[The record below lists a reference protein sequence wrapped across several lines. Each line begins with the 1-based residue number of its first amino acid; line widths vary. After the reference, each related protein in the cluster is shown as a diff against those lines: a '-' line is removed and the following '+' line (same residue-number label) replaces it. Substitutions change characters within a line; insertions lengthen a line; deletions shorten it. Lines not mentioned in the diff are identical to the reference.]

1 MSIDIL
7 HRTLLIR
14 ASAGSGKTY
23 QLGNRVIGLVGVR
36 GADPTSLMALTFTR
50 KAAGEFADAVLAKL
64 AGAALES
71 SRADTLARELGQAI
85 DVEATL
91 LRMVRSLPRLQ
102 FGTIDSFF
110 SRIVRG
116 FPYELG
122 LTSGQFELLTG
133 PRQEAALAEIR
144 TGLVDAALDDG
155 DASEFLHAFR
165 RATLGKEKKGVG
177 ESLTSF
183 FGSWHGL
190 WKSGAVGAR
199 NREAMPF
206 GNLPGVDVWERDKA
220 GLAGQLRA
228 AVPSISWTDARQ
240 KKAFDGMI
248 DALEAHTIG
257 SGSLGDGGTLLK
269 SVLDWG
275 GRDEAPAL
283 KLYKPF
289 EPGPSVG
296 KPLGQM
302 VRLLINCELG
312 AAVERTSAVLEL
324 VERYDRECDR
334 RLRRRGLLGF
344 DDLKG
349 LMSGWMTGPGAGVD
363 PDRIDFR
370 LDVRGRHWLLD
381 EFQDT
386 SPTEWRGLEPL
397 LDRASKDPEGS
408 LFVVGDVKQ
417 AIYRW
422 RGGEVGLFDEVER
435 KYRGD
440 LAVFTMPESRR
451 SCDAVLQLVN
461 GICGHR
467 EAIASVLGSEVV
479 SQWPWEAHVPAE
491 ARITGLSRV
500 EVVPG
505 ELKDRLDRTVVLL
518 REIGIPNLDLSCG
531 ILVRTNDEVRQVAE
545 RLRLEGIPVVEEGV
559 RRPADDNVVG
569 VALKALLGWL
579 ADPADT
585 LARGI
590 VRMSPFEGV
599 LASRWGRDGAGDSEA
614 SNGDAAAV
622 VVDWKAW
629 EGLMGDAGTRGF
641 AGMVERLV
649 EPLWGGWSGFSR
661 RRADDLI
668 GALAAFDASGG
679 AGARAALRSIE
690 GLEVSQPPGAAAVQ
704 VMTIHKSKG
713 LGFDVVI
720 LPEVEDEAIPN
731 ASRFRIAQGDG
742 WCLDT
747 PAAWVRAQVPALR
760 ELEEAWGITQRYDA
774 LCLLY
779 VALTRAKR
787 GLYVLMP
794 DASATSVNR
803 PSLVQLIRT
812 ALPAADGDV
821 LWQQG
826 DPLWMRD
833 VKPASIRQDPPTP
846 VLVPSRPLQDR
857 LTATSAKRRSGSA
870 PADSP
875 TGMEIGTA
883 FHAAFER
890 VGWIDEETPGLP
902 KDDIGSRVL
911 DLVMDPDLREYF
923 ERRGRTVV
931 LHREQP
937 VEAILDGQWF
947 SGVIDRLHVHED
959 GNRVE
964 VLDFK
969 TDAVE
974 SMESLV
980 EKYSGQ
986 MEIYRRVMSE
996 VYPGAQVECRLLST
1010 RLRKVI
1016 RVQPPE

>member
-7 HRTLLIR
+7 GRNLLIR

-64 AGAALES
+64 AHAALDPA
-71 SRADTLARELGQAI
+71 RADTLARELGQAI

-133 PRQEAALAEIR
+133 PRLETALAEIR

-155 DASEFLHAFR
+155 EASEFLHAFR
-165 RATLGKEKKGVG
+165 RATLGKEKKSVG
-177 ESLTSF
+177 ESLASF
-183 FGSWHGL
+183 FRSWHGL
-190 WKSGAVGAR
+190 WKSGSVGAQ
-199 NREAMPF
+199 NRDPMPF
-206 GNLPGVDVWERDKA
+206 GNLPGVDAWERDKG
-220 GLAGQLRA
+220 GLAKQLRA
-228 AVPSISWTDARQ
+228 AAPLISWTDARQ

-248 DALEAHTIG
+248 DALEGHTIG
-257 SGSLGDGGTLLK
+257 SGSLSDAGSLVK

-275 GRDEAPAL
+275 GRDEAPIL
-283 KLYKPF
+283 KLYKTF
-289 EPGPSVG
+289 QPGPSVG
-296 KPLGQM
+296 TPLRQM
-302 VRLLINCELG
+302 VRLLIDCELG
-312 AAVERTSAVLEL
+312 AAVERTTAVLEL

-334 RLRRRGLLGF
+334 RLRRRGMLGF
-344 DDLKG
+344 DDLKS
-349 LMSGWMTGPGAGVD
+349 LMGSWMAGPGAAMD

-370 LDVRGRHWLLD
+370 LDGRGRHWLLD

-386 SPTEWRGLEPL
+386 SPTEWRGLEPM
-397 LDRASKDPEGS
+397 LDRSSEDPDGS

-422 RGGEVGLFDEVER
+422 RGGEVGLFEEVER

-440 LAVFTMPESRR
+440 LAVFSMPESRR
-451 SCDAVLQLVN
+451 SCGAVLQLVN
-461 GICGHR
+461 GICGQR
-467 EAIASVLGSEVV
+467 AAIESVLGTNVA
-479 SQWPWEAHVPAE
+479 SQWPWETHVPANPE
-491 ARITGLSRV
+491 VTGLSRV

-505 ELKDRLDRTVVLL
+505 DLKDRLDRTVVLL
-518 REIGIPNLDLSCG
+518 REIGIPDLDLSCG
-531 ILVRTNDEVRQVAE
+531 ILVRTNDEVREVAD
-545 RLRLEGIPVVEEGV
+545 RLRLENIPVVEEGV

-590 VRMSPFEGV
+590 VRMSPFERV
-599 LASRWGRDGAGDSEA
+599 LASRWGGHEAGVLETETGDSL
-614 SNGDAAAV
+614 GV

-629 EGLMGDAGTRGF
+629 EGLLEDAGTLGF
-641 AGMVERLV
+641 AGMVEGLV
-649 EPLWGGWSGFSR
+649 EPLWDGWSGFSR

-668 GALAAFDASGG
+668 GTLAAFDASGG

-720 LPEVEDEAIPN
+720 LPDVEDEAIPN
-731 ASRFRIAQGDG
+731 AARFRIAVGDG
-742 WCLDT
+742 WALDN
-747 PAAWVRAQVPALR
+747 PAAWVRDQVPVLR
-760 ELEEAWGITQRYDA
+760 DLEERWGITQRYDA

-787 GLYVLMP
+787 GLYVLMK
-794 DASATSVNR
+794 DASATAASR
-803 PSLVQLIRT
+803 PSLAQLIRT

-821 LWQQG
+821 LWERG
-826 DPLWMRD
+826 DPLWMRG
-833 VKPASIRQDPPTP
+833 VGPVEAHQTP
-846 VLVPSRPLQDR
+846 DSPKLAPSRPLQDR
-857 LTATSAKRRSGSA
+857 LTTTSTKRGTRST
-870 PADSP
+870 PVDSP
-875 TGMEIGTA
+875 VGMEIGSAFHTA
-883 FHAAFER
+883 FET
-890 VGWIDEETPGLP
+890 VGWIDEEMPVLP
-902 KDDIGSRVL
+902 KDDIRSRVM
-911 DLVMDPDLREYF
+911 DLVMDPDLRVHF
-923 ERRGRTVV
+923 ERRGRPVL

-937 VEAILDGQWF
+937 VEAVLDGQWF
-947 SGVIDRLHVHED
+947 SGVIDRLHVYE
-959 GNRVE
+959 GGKRVE
-964 VLDFK
+964 VIDFK
-969 TDAVE
+969 TDAVD
-974 SMESLV
+974 SMETLV
-980 EKYSGQ
+980 DRYSGQ
-986 MEIYRRVMSE
+986 MDVYRRVISE
-996 VYPGAQVECRLLST
+996 MFPGARVECLLLST
-1010 RLRKVI
+1010 RLRKAISVE
-1016 RVQPPE
+1016 PLG